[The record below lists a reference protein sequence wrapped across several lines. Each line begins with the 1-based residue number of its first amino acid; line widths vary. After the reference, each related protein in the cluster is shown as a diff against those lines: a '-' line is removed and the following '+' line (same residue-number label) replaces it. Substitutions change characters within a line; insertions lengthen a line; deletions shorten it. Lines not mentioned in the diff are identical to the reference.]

1 MNHSPLPWKVEEQQV
16 GNAAPCYRIK
26 HASAMAK
33 EYQVAE
39 LYGEIC
45 FNAKDD
51 AKFIALAANNFEALL
66 EACERIERWLAFEL
80 RDAAPVWATNLKV
93 LRAAIAAATPE
104 PDTDSEPPAD
114 TPSAPQ

>member
-45 FNAKDD
+45 FNAGDD
-51 AKFIALAANNFEALL
+51 AEFIVLAANNFEALL
-66 EACERIERWLAFEL
+66 EACE
-80 RDAAPVWATNLKV
+80 AAAALQGFAHDYPAAHRAIV
-93 LRAAIAAATPE
+93 AAIADATP
-104 PDTDSEPPAD
+104 DTVAEPPKD
-114 TPSAPQ
+114 SPSGPQ